1 MKCTTVLLFSCISSL
16 LGTVELSQWQQI
28 YFSLPSVV
36 DIIFPT
42 NGCPPLINSQI
53 EGRFCPSIHKK
64 LYMYLSSS
72 SLLSFASLYDGGN
85 FVVTRYICEVIYCF
99 VSLGFLA
106 YNWICFCRAFAGVSK
121 YCAKNHLSTAEDWQ
135 NRSIFT
141 LEYFIAVVIFNL
153 GLNFRRRR
161 AYSFFLSGKTKLLLN
176 RTTAYFKDGLSN
188 YLNPNILTRW
198 RRNEK
203 KFLAE
208 T

>member
-42 NGCPPLINSQI
+42 NWCPLLINSREKAGFVPI
-53 EGRFCPSIHKK
+53 FIKNYTCIWVRPHCSA
-64 LYMYLSSS
+64 
-72 SLLSFASLYDGGN
+72 LLLFMMAGISLYH
-85 FVVTRYICEVIYCF
+85 VICEVIYCF

-176 RTTAYFKDGLSN
+176 RTTAYFKDGSSN

-198 RRNEK
+198 WRHKK

>member
-42 NGCPPLINSQI
+42 NWCPLLINSREKAGFVPVFI
-53 EGRFCPSIHKK
+53 KK

-161 AYSFFLSGKTKLLLN
+161 AYSFFFVWKNKA
-176 RTTAYFKDGLSN
+176 TAEQN
-188 YLNPNILTRW
+188 YCI
-198 RRNEK
+198 
-203 KFLAE
+203 F
-208 T
+208 

>member
-42 NGCPPLINSQI
+42 NWCSPLINVFIQNYTCIWVRPHCSA
-53 EGRFCPSIHKK
+53 
-64 LYMYLSSS
+64 
-72 SLLSFASLYDGGN
+72 LLLFMHDGGD

-161 AYSFFLSGKTKLLLN
+161 AYSVFLSGKTKLLLN
-176 RTTAYFKDGLSN
+176 RTTAYFKDGSSN

-198 RRNEK
+198 WRNKK

>member
-1 MKCTTVLLFSCISSL
+1 
-16 LGTVELSQWQQI
+16 
-28 YFSLPSVV
+28 
-36 DIIFPT
+36 
-42 NGCPPLINSQI
+42 
-53 EGRFCPSIHKK
+53 
-64 LYMYLSSS
+64 MYLSSS

-161 AYSFFLSGKTKLLLN
+161 AYSFFLSGKQSYCWTELLH
-176 RTTAYFKDGLSN
+176 
-188 YLNPNILTRW
+188 ILRMVRATILIQIYW
-198 RRNEK
+198 LGGGEIK
-203 KFLAE
+203 KNSLLRLRS
-208 T
+208 TG